1 MTDVRKRI
9 ERGFE
14 SFARLVFRNRL
25 KTLFIMALFAGAI
38 MSNLPKITI
47 DTSTEGFLREKDPAL
62 VAYNEFRDQFGRD
75 EMVIIALNPENV
87 FDIGFLKKLR
97 GLHYELK
104 ENVPHLDDITS
115 MVNARNTLGREDELI
130 VEDLLENFP
139 ETDED
144 LAALRERV
152 MSNPIYRNMLIS
164 EDGTF
169 TTIAIKTNAY
179 SSSGA
184 VEDALAGFDEA
195 GGFEDLEGG
204 AGDEKQPERKFLTDE
219 ENSEVVEAVREIVE
233 KYAGPDFPAY
243 IAGSPV
249 VSNDLKRS
257 MQKDMRRF
265 MLMALTIIVLFL
277 YIMFRRV
284 SGVILPLA
292 VVLLTLFS
300 TIGAMAFFGVPLKL
314 PTQILPSFLMAVCVG
329 DSVHV
334 MAIFYYRLHNGCDS
348 EDSIVYALGHS
359 GLPIVMTS
367 LTTAAG
373 LASFSTAQVAPIADL
388 GKFSSL
394 GVMLGL
400 VYTIVLLPALI
411 AFTPFTKK
419 ETPAHEA
426 KREKMDRVLT
436 RVADFSTGHPV
447 SITVISSIFIIAAL
461 AFAITVRFSHNPLKW
476 FPEDSQIRKTTTL
489 IDHKMKGTVTLEV
502 ITDTGGENRLYEPD
516 ILKGL
521 DVLATEIEKIKTDGF
536 FVGKAFSVADI
547 LKEINRALN
556 ENRQE
561 FYRIPDDRRLIAQEF
576 LLFENSGSDDLE
588 DVVDSQF
595 SLSRFTIKAPWLDA
609 IRYAEF
615 IDDVKS
621 RFDRRL
627 GGDVEKITITGM
639 IPILSKTLSAAMKSA
654 AVSYVIAGV
663 VITIM
668 MIILIG
674 SVRVGLLSMVP
685 NLLPIILAIGV
696 MGVFKMPMDMFT
708 MLIGSIAIGLAV
720 DDTVHFMHNF
730 RRYYHETRDAREATR
745 KTLTTTG
752 RAMLATSVV
761 LSTGFFI
768 FMFASMNNL
777 FNFGLLTGLTIVT
790 ALLADFLLAPALMTL
805 MAKSRGTVLAYIDK
819 GGR

>member
-9 ERGFE
+9 EKGFE
-14 SFARLVFRNRL
+14 SFTRLVFRNRW
-25 KTLFIMALFAGAI
+25 KTVLIIALFVAAI
-38 MSNLPKITI
+38 VSNLSKITI
-47 DTSTEGFLREKDPAL
+47 DTSTEGFLHESDPAL
-62 VAYNEFRDQFGRD
+62 VVYNEFRDQFGRD
-75 EMVIIALNPENV
+75 EMVIVALNPENV
-87 FDIGFLKKLR
+87 FDIAFLKKLR
-97 GLHYELK
+97 DLHYELK
-104 ENVPHLDDITS
+104 EKVPHLDDITS
-115 MVNARNTLGREDELI
+115 MVNARNTLGKGNELI

-139 ETDED
+139 ETGED
-144 LAALRERV
+144 LAVLRERV
-152 MSNPIYRNMLIS
+152 LSNPIYENMLIS

-179 SSSGA
+179 SSAGA
-184 VEDALAGFDEA
+184 VEDALS
-195 GGFEDLEGG
+195 GFEDFEGG
-204 AGDEKQPERKFLTDE
+204 AEEEKAPAERKFLTDE

-233 KYAGPDFPAY
+233 KYEGPDFPAY

-265 MLMALTIIVLFL
+265 MLMAVTTIAIFL
-277 YIMFRRV
+277 YIMFRRI
-284 SGVILPLA
+284 SGVVLPLV

-300 TIGAMAFFGVPLKL
+300 AIGAMGFFGVPLKM

-329 DSVHV
+329 ATVHV
-334 MAIFYYRLHNGCDS
+334 MAIFYYRLHNGYS
-348 EDSIVYALGHS
+348 KEDSIVYAMGHS

-373 LASFSTAQVAPIADL
+373 LASFSTAEVAPIADL
-388 GKFSSL
+388 GKFASL
-394 GVMLGL
+394 GVLLGL

-411 AFTPFTKK
+411 AFTPFVKK

-426 KREKMDRVLT
+426 KREKMDGMLT

-447 SITVISSIFIIAAL
+447 SITAVSAVLIVALL
-461 AFAITVRFSHNPLKW
+461 AFASTVRFSHNPLKW
-476 FPEDSQIRKTTTL
+476 FPEESQVRQTTTL

-502 ITDTGGENRLYEPD
+502 ITDTGGENRLYEPE

-521 DVLATEIEKIKTDGF
+521 DGLATEIEKIKTDGL

-595 SLSRFTIKAPWLDA
+595 SLSRFTVKAPWLDA
-609 IRYAEF
+609 IEYAEF

-621 RFDRRL
+621 RFDERL
-627 GGDVEKITITGM
+627 GQDVEKITITGM
-639 IPILSKTLSAAMKSA
+639 IPILSKTLFAAMKSA
-654 AVSYVIAGV
+654 AVSYVIAGA
-663 VITIM
+663 VITFM
-668 MIILIG
+668 MMILIG
-674 SVRVGLLSMVP
+674 SVRVGLLSMIP
-685 NLLPIILAIGV
+685 NLLPIIMAIGV
-696 MGVFKMPMDMFT
+696 MGVFNMPMDMFT

-730 RRYYHETRDAREATR
+730 RRYYHETHDAREATR
-745 KTLTTTG
+745 RTLTTTG
-752 RAMLATSVV
+752 RAMLATTVV

-768 FMFASMNNL
+768 FMFATMNNL
-777 FNFGLLTGLTIVT
+777 FNFGLLTGLAIVT

-805 MAKSRGTVLAYIDK
+805 MARSRGTVLAYIDK
-819 GGR
+819 GED